1 MYYGNRAF
9 VVHIGRADL
18 DSHMPHIQQ
27 IQVAEATGFL
37 KKLFDA
43 ALERAGRVWHIVHV
57 MSLNPR
63 AMDASMKFYGAIM
76 FGSSPLTRWQRE
88 MLAVVT
94 SKANDCFY

>member
-1 MYYGNRAF
+1 
-9 VVHIGRADL
+9 
-18 DSHMPHIQQ
+18 MPHIKQ
-27 IQVAEATGFL
+27 IPAAEATGFL

-43 ALERAGRVWHIVHV
+43 AIERAGRVWHIVHV

-63 AMDASMKFYGAIM
+63 TMDASMKLYGALM
-76 FGSSPLTRWQRE
+76 YGGSPVTRWQRE